1 MTETHGIASSR
12 LVERQWQRAQH
23 YIASEQFAAAA
34 ATLETLLVHTPDNV
48 QARLL
53 LSSVYLKLERLRDA
67 AAQLVAAANA
77 PTADLAVLHKLA
89 FCLHKLGETAVMHD
103 CLEHPAIANSSLG
116 ELLARFAQLH
126 QLLGQHDRALALMNR
141 ALELGYDNPD
151 FRYYRALQLQFNGR
165 NQDAESELE
174 ACVRMGPSH
183 GRAWLALARMRRQ
196 TPQLNH
202 LKAIT
207 TELERVERGSEHE
220 AALEFARFKELDD
233 LDRRDEAWEAL
244 ERGNA
249 IMASRLPHD
258 SAAEGRRCSALI
270 ELCDERFLGAEDG
283 VSSDSGPQ
291 PIFIVGMPRSGT
303 TLLDR
308 ILGNHSQIASPGELP
323 DFPNQLRWT
332 ADMYGAD
339 PGTGIIEAK
348 LLDRLRGAFDYRLLG
363 QRYLQQSRWRAHGR
377 AFYIDKL
384 PGNFLLAGLI
394 HRALPTARILAMRRD
409 PMDVCYSNL
418 KAYFGDSYAYSYRI
432 ETLAAHYGHYEKVM
446 SHWRKA
452 MPDAILDVDYAAL
465 VYDPEASIGRVLA
478 FCGLP
483 YEANCAD
490 ITRNRNP
497 VSTLSSPQV
506 REKIHRRALG
516 EWRRY
521 EKQLESLR
529 LVVETA
535 QHDVGMSP
543 HRPK

>member
-1 MTETHGIASSR
+1 MR
-12 LVERQWQRAQH
+12 
-23 YIASEQFAAAA
+23 
-34 ATLETLLVHTPDNV
+34 TPGSV

-67 AAQLVAAANA
+67 CTQLVEATGFPVDDVAE
-77 PTADLAVLHKLA
+77 LHKLV
-89 FCLHKLGETAVMHD
+89 FCLHKLGETRVMHD
-103 CLEHPAIANSSLG
+103 CLDDPAIARSPSG

-126 QLLGQHDRALALMNR
+126 QLLGQHDRALALMDR
-141 ALELGYDNPD
+141 ALELAHDNPD

-165 NQDAESELE
+165 NRDAESELE
-174 ACVRMGPSH
+174 TCVRMGPSH

-196 TPQLNH
+196 TLQHNH
-202 LKAIT
+202 LESIDAQFA
-207 TELERVERGSEHE
+207 RVERGSEHE

-233 LDRRDEAWEAL
+233 MDRRDEAWHAL

-249 IMASRLPHD
+249 IMAARLPHD
-258 SAAEGRRCSALI
+258 SAVERRRFSAI
-270 ELCDERFLGAEDG
+270 IALCDGDFLDTGDGASAD
-283 VSSDSGPQ
+283 DGPQ

-308 ILGNHSQIASPGELP
+308 ILGNHSQVASPGELP
-323 DFPNQLRWT
+323 DFPSQLRWT

-339 PGTGIIEAK
+339 PGTGVIEAL
-348 LLDRLRGAFDYRLLG
+348 LLDRLRSAFDYRLLG
-363 QRYLQQSRWRAHGR
+363 RRYLQQSRWRAHGK

-409 PMDVCYSNL
+409 PMDVCYSNW
-418 KAYFGDSYAYSYRI
+418 KAYFGDAYAYSYGI
-432 ETLAAHYGHYEKVM
+432 ETLAAHHAQYERVM
-446 SHWRKA
+446 SHWRRT
-452 MPDAILDVDYAAL
+452 MPDAILEVDYAAL
-465 VYDPEASIGRVLA
+465 VEDPEAVTARVLE

-483 YEANCAD
+483 HEAGCAD

-506 REKIHRRALG
+506 REKIHRRAVG

-521 EKQLESLR
+521 ENQLGPLR
-529 LVVETA
+529 VALETDPA
-535 QHDVGMSP
+535 L
-543 HRPK
+543 K

>member
-1 MTETHGIASSR
+1 MTETHGIESSR
-12 LVERQWQRAQH
+12 FVGRQWQRAQH

-34 ATLETLLVHTPDNV
+34 ATLETLLVHAPDNV

-53 LSSVYLKLERLRDA
+53 LSGVYLKLERLRDA

-77 PTADLAVLHKLA
+77 PVVDLAVLHKLA
-89 FCLHKLGETAVMHD
+89 FCLHKLGETAVVHD
-103 CLEHPAIANSSLG
+103 CLEHPAIANSCLG
-116 ELLARFAQLH
+116 ELQARFAQLH

-141 ALELGYDNPD
+141 ALELDYDNPD

-165 NQDAESELE
+165 NRDAESELE

-196 TPQLNH
+196 TPQHNH
-202 LKAIT
+202 LKTIT
-207 TELERVERGSEHE
+207 TELKRVERGSEHE
-220 AALEFARFKELDD
+220 ATLEFARFKELDD
-233 LDRRDEAWEAL
+233 LDRRDEAWAAL

-258 SAAEGRRCSALI
+258 STAESRRCSALI
-270 ELCDERFLGAEDG
+270 ELCDESFLGAEDG
-283 VSSDSGPQ
+283 VSSNGGPQ

-363 QRYLQQSRWRAHGR
+363 NRYLQQSRWRAYGK

-384 PGNFLLAGLI
+384 PGNFLLAGFI

-409 PMDVCYSNL
+409 PMDVCYSNW
-418 KAYFGDSYAYSYRI
+418 KAYFGDSYAYSYRV
-432 ETLAAHYGHYEKVM
+432 ETLAAHYGHYEEVM

-452 MPDAILDVDYAAL
+452 MPDAILDVGYAEL
-465 VYDPEASIGRVLA
+465 VDDPEASIGRVLA

-521 EKQLESLR
+521 EKQLEPLR
-529 LVVETA
+529 LVVERA
-535 QHDVGMSP
+535 AA
-543 HRPK
+543 